1 MRYDNAKILRDRDGN
16 RYFRPTIVPNIPLQ
30 DSDIFMF
37 PREGERFDTLAQK
50 YYGDS
55 TLWWIIAKANELN
68 NGKLALDPDQK
79 IRIPMN
85 IDTILDS
92 VRLSN
97 A

>member
-16 RYFRPTIVPNIPLQ
+16 RYFRPTIVPNIPLE
-30 DSDIFMF
+30 DSDIFMV
-37 PREGERFDTLAQK
+37 PRVGDRFDTLAQK

-55 TLWWIIAKANELN
+55 TLWWIIAKANELS
-68 NGKLALDPDQK
+68 NGKLALDPNQK

-85 IDTILDS
+85 IDAILDS

-97 A
+97 V

>member
-30 DSDIFMF
+30 DSDIFMV
-37 PREGERFDTLAQK
+37 PRVGDRFDTLAQK

-55 TLWWIIAKANELN
+55 TLWWIIAKANELS
-68 NGKLALDPDQK
+68 NGKLALDPNQK

-85 IDTILDS
+85 IDAILDN

-97 A
+97 V

>member
-16 RYFRPTIVPNIPLQ
+16 RYYRPTIVPNIPLQ
-30 DSDIFMF
+30 DSDIFMV
-37 PREGERFDTLAQK
+37 PRVGDRFDTLAQK

-55 TLWWIIAKANELN
+55 TLWWIIAKANELS
-68 NGKLALDPDQK
+68 NGKLALDPNQK

-85 IDTILDS
+85 IDAILDS

-97 A
+97 V

>member
-1 MRYDNAKILRDRDGN
+1 MRYDNAKILRDKEGT
-16 RYFRPTIVPNIPLQ
+16 RYYRPTIVPNIPLR
-30 DSDIFMF
+30 DTDIFIV
-37 PREGERFDTLAQK
+37 PRVGDRFDTLAHK
-50 YYGDS
+50 YYEDS

-68 NGKLALDPDQK
+68 DGKISLDPDQK

>member
-16 RYFRPTIVPNIPLQ
+16 RYFRPSIVPNIPLQ
-30 DSDIFMF
+30 DSDIFMV
-37 PREGERFDTLAQK
+37 PRVGDRFDTLAQK

-55 TLWWIIAKANELN
+55 TFWWIIAKANELSD
-68 NGKLALDPDQK
+68 GKLALDPNQK

-85 IDTILDS
+85 IDAILDS

-97 A
+97 V